1 MKIQDGGHNHVEF
14 HWQFTSVVVG
24 MSVVSCR
31 SLCVCAC
38 VRACV
43 RACIRACVRA
53 YVHVCVCR
61 GLYVTINDIDHVYEI
76 LCNWP
81 ETDVKVTRL
90 TTVVTVH

>member
-1 MKIQDGGHNHVEF
+1 MQV
-14 HWQFTSVVVG
+14 
-24 MSVVSCR
+24 
-31 SLCVCAC
+31 SLCVC

-43 RACIRACVRA
+43 RACM
-53 YVHVCVCR
+53 CVCR

>member
-1 MKIQDGGHNHVEF
+1 
-14 HWQFTSVVVG
+14 
-24 MSVVSCR
+24 
-31 SLCVCAC
+31 VCAC
-38 VRACV
+38 VRAC
-43 RACIRACVRA
+43 
-53 YVHVCVCR
+53 VHVCVCR